1 MSHDASGA
9 QLTRRAAI
17 GVCLAG
23 GAMTLSACA
32 GGSDFVEL
40 EPGSGGTA
48 TFDTDEITVGSGGF
62 LQIDKNAVIVTRPA
76 ENEFHAFSGVCTH
89 QGCTVR
95 MRESVIHCPCHN
107 SEFDV
112 STGDVLAGPAPT
124 ALKEF
129 AVAISGTTATITM

>member
-1 MSHDASGA
+1 MSSNASGP

-17 GVCLAG
+17 GACLAG

-32 GGSDFVEL
+32 GGDDFVEL
-40 EPGSGGTA
+40 EPGTGGTA
-48 TFDTDEITVGSGGF
+48 TFEIDDISVGSGGF

-76 ENEFHAFSGVCTH
+76 EDEFHAFSGVCTH

-112 STGDVLAGPAPT
+112 TTGDVLAGPAPT

-129 AVAISGTTATITM
+129 TIEVSGSTATITV